1 MTDDLMMY
9 CVTVYCLLIKLT
21 CKYMSCT
28 MYNVLLSI
36 ITPACTITVRRILNG
51 HMPNTV
57 NVHTRIINF
66 ACMHACRN
74 STLPNATHKLQ

>member
-1 MTDDLMMY
+1 MTDDLMM
-9 CVTVYCLLIKLT
+9 YCLLIKLT

-36 ITPACTITVRRILNG
+36 KLLLLHVLLLLAVRRILNG

-57 NVHTRIINF
+57 NVE
-66 ACMHACRN
+66 
-74 STLPNATHKLQ
+74 